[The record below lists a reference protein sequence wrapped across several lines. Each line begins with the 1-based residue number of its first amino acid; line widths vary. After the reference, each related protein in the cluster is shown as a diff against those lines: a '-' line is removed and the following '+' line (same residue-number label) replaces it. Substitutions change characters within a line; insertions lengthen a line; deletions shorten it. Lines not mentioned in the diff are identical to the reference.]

1 MRARSTEFARGR
13 GPRLFLVGTPVCI
26 RTIKKEQKRRIICET
41 HSRLKPPRAP
51 MVKVG
56 INGFGRIGRLA
67 FRLAFDHPE
76 FEFVHINEWPG
87 SGESSA
93 YLAKYDSIHGQWPNA
108 CSFID
113 GAIEV
118 VDGAGV
124 TTRISYS
131 SNSTPGAVDWAKH
144 GVELVLECSGQF
156 LTRDALAPFFESGVK
171 RVLVSAPVKDAN
183 NPVLNIVYGVNH
195 EDYNPAKDFISTAA
209 SCTTNCLA
217 PVVKVVQSKLGGI
230 KRGSITTIHNVTN
243 TQTIVDAPNSKK
255 SDLRRARSGMQNLAP
270 TSTGSA
276 TAIALI
282 FPELKG
288 KLNGMAVR
296 VPLLNGSLTDCV
308 FELNE
313 ETTVEAVN
321 AAMKKASESGPL
333 HSILGYEEQPLV
345 STDYINDTRSGI
357 VDALSTMVVDKT
369 HLKMYVW
376 YDNEYGY
383 SARMVDIAR
392 MIVATGI

>member
-1 MRARSTEFARGR
+1 
-13 GPRLFLVGTPVCI
+13 
-26 RTIKKEQKRRIICET
+26 
-41 HSRLKPPRAP
+41 

-56 INGFGRIGRLA
+56 INGAYPPTTRAHRIDARRPSPPWIEPRAHRLHLPVNLPGFGRIGRLA
-67 FRLAFDHPE
+67 FRLAYDHPE
-76 FEFVHINEWPG
+76 FEFVHINEFPG
-87 SGESSA
+87 AGESSA
-93 YLAKYDSIHGQWPNA
+93 YLAKYDSVHGQWPKDCA
-108 CSFID
+108 FVD
-113 GAIEV
+113 GNIV
-118 VDGAGV
+118 VDGKP
-124 TTRISYS
+124 ISYS
-131 SNSTPGAVDWAKH
+131 THSTPGDVPWDQH
-144 GVELVLECSGQF
+144 GVELVLECSGEF
-156 LTRDALAPFFESGVK
+156 LTRDTLNVYFTKGVK
-171 RVLVSAPVKDAN
+171 KVLVSAPVKEKED
-183 NPVLNIVYGVNH
+183 PVLNIVYGVNH
-195 EDYNPAKDFISTAA
+195 DKYDHEKDHIVTAA

-217 PVVKVVQSKLGGI
+217 PVVAVVQKNLGI
-230 KRGSITTIHNVTN
+230 VRGSITTIHNVTN

-255 SDLRRARSGMQNLAP
+255 SDLRRARSGLTNLAP

-308 FELNE
+308 FEVARETSVE
-313 ETTVEAVN
+313 EVN
-321 AAMKKASESGPL
+321 ALMEEASKGWL
-333 HSILGYEEQPLV
+333 KGVLGYETQPLV

-383 SARMVDIAR
+383 SARMVDIAL
-392 MIVATGI
+392 MIAKKM

>member
-1 MRARSTEFARGR
+1 MNCVTHLSNRISFAHARSFTPT
-13 GPRLFLVGTPVCI
+13 PR
-26 RTIKKEQKRRIICET
+26 
-41 HSRLKPPRAP
+41 S

-76 FEFVHINEWPG
+76 LEFVLVNEFPG

-93 YLAKYDSIHGQWPNA
+93 YLAKYDSIHGQWPHA
-108 CSFID
+108 CSFKD

-118 VDGAGV
+118 DDGKKV
-124 TTRISYS
+124 TRIAYS
-131 SNSTPGAVDWAKH
+131 SESTPGAVDWDKH
-144 GVELVLECSGQF
+144 GVELVLECSGEF
-156 LTRDALAPFFESGVK
+156 LTRKSLAPYFEKGVK
-171 RVLVSAPVKDAN
+171 RVLVSAPVKDPE
-183 NPVLNIVYGVNH
+183 NPVLNVVFGVNH
-195 EDYNPAKDFISTAA
+195 EDYDKAKDRIVTAA

-217 PVVKVVQSKLGGI
+217 PVVAVVQKKLGGI
-230 KRGSITTIHNVTN
+230 RRGSITTIHNVTN

-255 SDLRRARSGMQNLAP
+255 SDLRRARSGLTNLAP

-288 KLNGMAVR
+288 KLNGLAVR

-313 ETTVEAVN
+313 EKTAEEVNEA
-321 AAMKKASESGPL
+321 MREASLSGDL
-333 HSILGYEEQPLV
+333 KGILGYEEQPLV
-345 STDYINDTRSGI
+345 STDYINDKRSGI

-392 MIVATGI
+392 MLVQKGL

>member
-1 MRARSTEFARGR
+1 MT
-13 GPRLFLVGTPVCI
+13 
-26 RTIKKEQKRRIICET
+26 
-41 HSRLKPPRAP
+41 
-51 MVKVG
+51 
-56 INGFGRIGRLA
+56 
-67 FRLAFDHPE
+67 
-76 FEFVHINEWPG
+76 
-87 SGESSA
+87 
-93 YLAKYDSIHGQWPNA
+93 
-108 CSFID
+108 ID
-113 GAIEV
+113 GTRLPFIGTRDLGDLPLEGVDV
-118 VDGAGV
+118 VIDCTGVYKTAEKMAPYFAAGV
-124 TTRISYS
+124 KK
-131 SNSTPGAVDWAKH
+131 V
-144 GVELVLECSGQF
+144 V
-156 LTRDALAPFFESGVK
+156 
-171 RVLVSAPVKDAN
+171 VSAPVKDGDAA
-183 NPVLNIVYGVNH
+183 NIVYGVNH
-195 EDYNPAKDFISTAA
+195 ALYDEAKDKIVTAA

-217 PVVKVVQSKLGGI
+217 PVVSVVQNKLGGI

-255 SDLRRARSGMQNLAP
+255 SDLRRARSGMTNLAP

-288 KLNGMAVR
+288 KLNGLAVR

-313 ETTVEAVN
+313 ETTVEKVN
-321 AAMKKASESGPL
+321 AAMKAAAESGDL
-333 HSILGYEEQPLV
+333 VGVLGYEEQPLV

-369 HLKMYVW
+369 HLKLYVW

-392 MIVATGI
+392 MMVKRGL

>member
-1 MRARSTEFARGR
+1 
-13 GPRLFLVGTPVCI
+13 
-26 RTIKKEQKRRIICET
+26 
-41 HSRLKPPRAP
+41 

-76 FEFVHINEWPG
+76 LEFVHINEFPG

-93 YLAKYDSIHGQWPNA
+93 YLAKYDSIHGQWKHA
-108 CSFID
+108 CSF
-113 GAIEV
+113 
-118 VDGAGV
+118 VDGAVEVNDGEKV
-124 TTRISYS
+124 TRISYS
-131 SNSTPGAVDWAKH
+131 TESTPGAVDWDKH

-156 LTRDALAPFFESGVK
+156 LTRDALAPYFAKGVK
-171 RVLVSAPVKDAN
+171 RVLVSAPVKDATD
-183 NPVLNIVYGVNH
+183 PVLNIVYGVNH
-195 EDYNPAKDFISTAA
+195 ALYDEAKDKIVTAA

-217 PVVKVVQSKLGGI
+217 PVVSVVQNKLGGI

-255 SDLRRARSGMQNLAP
+255 SDLRRARSGMTNLAP

-288 KLNGMAVR
+288 KLNGLAVR

-313 ETTVEAVN
+313 ETTVDEVN
-321 AAMKKASESGPL
+321 AAMKAAAESGDL
-333 HSILGYEEQPLV
+333 VGVLGYEEQPLV

-369 HLKMYVW
+369 HLKLYVW

-392 MIVATGI
+392 MMVKRGL